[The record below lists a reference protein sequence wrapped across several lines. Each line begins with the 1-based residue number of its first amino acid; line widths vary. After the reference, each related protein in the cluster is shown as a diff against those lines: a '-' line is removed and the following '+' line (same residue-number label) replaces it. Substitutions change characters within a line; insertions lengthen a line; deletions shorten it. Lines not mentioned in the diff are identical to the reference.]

1 MKARPE
7 KPWKEKLT
15 LRIPSKA
22 APKLDLL
29 FKKVPALNEDH
40 IVPVQATE
48 KCSLQEIYKD
58 LDRMIEKLWEAPVP
72 ISTKELLTV
81 APGLREAMVQK
92 LVPKPLRPKEP
103 NVSRTTT
110 QHIVAV
116 EKEPNKVDIGDLPG
130 ATYFIADGTQA
141 GLPTGAVVHQDCVAT
156 YLEKIPPGEK
166 PVVVYVARE
175 LQVLCLLNPIINR
188 KDRVE
193 AILDSGSQIVC
204 MALREALELGFT
216 WDPDIRLCMESANQQ
231 VNESVGSAR
240 NVPFTFAEGF
250 TVYLQVVTDYHSVM
264 HAQHTF

>member
-1 MKARPE
+1 MAELIKVLIDTRKTANPNGSVKAVRKETSQPGVSSLPERPIE

-22 APKLDLL
+22 APKLDLP
-29 FKKVPALNEDH
+29 FEKVPALNEDR
-40 IVPVQATE
+40 IVSVQVIE
-48 KCSLQEIYKD
+48 KSALQETDKE

-81 APGLREAMVQK
+81 ASGLREAMVQK
-92 LVPKPLRPKEP
+92 LVPKPPRPKEP
-103 NVSRTTT
+103 NIPRTAT
-110 QHIVAV
+110 QHMVAV

-175 LQVLCLLNPIINR
+175 LQSIG
-188 KDRVE
+188 KTE
-193 AILDSGSQIVC
+193 
-204 MALREALELGFT
+204 
-216 WDPDIRLCMESANQQ
+216 
-231 VNESVGSAR
+231 
-240 NVPFTFAEGF
+240 
-250 TVYLQVVTDYHSVM
+250 
-264 HAQHTF
+264 